1 MKSFFISAGL
11 VAVGAAGLQSVLA
24 DDSANVSIPAPSPK
38 IWSVSASL
46 RGFYDS
52 NYAVDQ
58 AVSHKGSYG
67 IELTPSVA
75 IDDSLQQTDL
85 GVRYTYGLYW
95 YQQRQIMG
103 INPFDQS
110 HQLDLWVDH
119 AFDERWHAT
128 VSDTF
133 GDGQEPELIGGGSLT
148 APGVPFRVNGDNIG
162 NHFNFALDTQWTREL
177 SSVVH
182 YENDY
187 YNYENSGANLVETP
201 GTGVPPGPPTFGL
214 GTGGTS
220 LAGLLDRIDQNAGL
234 DMQWHF
240 NPETMVFVGYEFD
253 WVDYTAN
260 EPIEANP
267 DAFLRPFFSRSRD
280 TYSHQV
286 HAGLQYQFAPNLTGT
301 ASGGAQYV
309 DSYNESGPGAEAWSP
324 YANVSLT
331 YTYLPGSY
339 VQLGFDQG
347 DNATYIAQAA
357 TDGGLTQYQET
368 STFSGSINHHFTEKL
383 IGSAL
388 AQYSYSEFHGGES
401 IGPEALY
408 SAGVNLTY
416 VINQYLSTDVGYNYD
431 KLRSDLP
438 GTAYERNRVYIGLTA
453 TY

>member
-52 NYAVDQ
+52 NYAVNQ
-58 AVSHKGSYG
+58 AVSKKGSYG

-133 GDGQEPELIGGGSLT
+133 GVGQEPELIGNGALT
-148 APGVPFRVNGDNIG
+148 GVPFRVNGDNIG
-162 NHFNFALDTQWTREL
+162 NHFNFALDTQWTRQL
-177 SSVVH
+177 STAVH
-182 YENDY
+182 YQNDFY
-187 YNYENSGANLVETP
+187 DYQNSGAGVTNAAVLP
-201 GTGVPPGPPTFGL
+201 PPAYKLTGNGA
-214 GTGGTS
+214 S
-220 LAGLLDRIDQNAGL
+220 LAGLLNRIDQNAGVDL
-234 DMQWHF
+234 KWNF
-240 NPETMVFVGYEFD
+240 NPETMVFVGYTFD
-253 WVDYTAN
+253 WVDYNAN
-260 EPIEANP
+260 EPIQVSP
-267 DAFLRPFFSRSRD
+267 DGSKVFYSRD
-280 TYSHQV
+280 RNSYSDQV
-286 HAGLQYQFAPNLTGT
+286 HAGVQYQFLANLTGT
-301 ASGGAQYV
+301 ASAGAQYV
-309 DSYNESGPGAEAWSP
+309 DSYNESGSGAEAWSP

-339 VQLGFDQG
+339 VQLSFDQG
-347 DNATYIAQAA
+347 DNPTYIAQAA
-357 TDGGLTQYQET
+357 TDGSLTQYQES

-383 IGSAL
+383 IGSVL
-388 AQYSYSEFHGGES
+388 GQYSYSEFHGGSS

-416 VINQYLSTDVGYNYD
+416 IINQYLSTDIGYNYD
-431 KLRSDLP
+431 KLRSDLA

>member
-67 IELTPSVA
+67 IELSPSVA

-110 HQLDLWVDH
+110 HDLDLWVDH
-119 AFDERWHAT
+119 AFNERWHAT
-128 VSDTF
+128 VSDTL
-133 GDGQEPELIGGGSLT
+133 GVGQEPELIGNGALT
-148 APGVPFRVNGDNIG
+148 GVPFRVNGDNVG
-162 NHFNFALDTQWTREL
+162 NHFNFALDTQWTRQL
-177 SSVVH
+177 SSAVYYGNDFYD
-182 YENDY
+182 YENH
-187 YNYENSGANLVETP
+187 GATLAEVP
-201 GTGVPPGPPTFGL
+201 GTVGPPPTLPTFGL
-214 GTGGTS
+214 GAGGAS
-220 LAGLLDRIDQNAGL
+220 LAGLLNRIDQNAGI
-234 DMQWHF
+234 DMKWNF
-240 NPETMVFVGYEFD
+240 NPETQVFVGYKFD
-253 WVDYTAN
+253 WVDYNAN
-260 EPIEANP
+260 EPILANP
-267 DAFLRPFFSRSRD
+267 NDHLLPFYSRSRD
-280 TYSHQV
+280 SYSHQF
-286 HAGLQYQFAPNLTGT
+286 HAGLQYQLTPNLTGT
-301 ASGGAQYV
+301 ASAGAQYV
-309 DSYNESGPGAEAWSP
+309 DSYNEPGPGAEAWSP
-324 YANVSLT
+324 YADVSLT

-347 DNATYIAQAA
+347 NNATYVAQAA
-357 TDGGLTQYQET
+357 TNGSLTQYQES

-383 IGSAL
+383 IGSVL
-388 AQYSYSEFHGGES
+388 GQYSYSEFHGGSS
-401 IGPEALY
+401 IGPWALY
-408 SAGVNLTY
+408 SVGVNLTY

>member
-52 NYAVDQ
+52 NYAVNQ
-58 AVSHKGSYG
+58 EVSHKGSYG

-119 AFDERWHAT
+119 AFDERWRAT

-133 GDGQEPELIGGGSLT
+133 GVGQEPELIGNGPLGG
-148 APGVPFRVNGDNIG
+148 GVPFRVNGDNIG
-162 NHFNFALDTQWTREL
+162 NHFNFALDTQWTREFSTAL
-177 SSVVH
+177 
-182 YENDY
+182 YYGNDFY
-187 YNYENSGANLVETP
+187 DYQNSGATVS
-201 GTGVPPGPPTFGL
+201 GGPLYTLPNGS
-214 GTGGTS
+214 S
-220 LAGLLDRIDQNAGL
+220 LAGLLNRIDQNAGFDL
-234 DMQWHF
+234 QWHF
-240 NPETMVFVGYEFD
+240 NPETMAFVGYKFD
-253 WVDYTAN
+253 WVDYNAN
-260 EPIEANP
+260 EPIQTSP
-267 DAFLRPFFSRSRD
+267 DRTKVFYSRSRNS
-280 TYSHQV
+280 YSDQV
-286 HAGLQYQFAPNLTGT
+286 HAGLQYQFLANLTGT
-301 ASGGAQYV
+301 ASAGAQYV
-309 DSYNESGPGAEAWSP
+309 DSYNESGSGAEAWSP

-339 VQLGFDQG
+339 VQLSFDQG
-347 DNATYIAQAA
+347 DNPTYIAQAA
-357 TDGGLTQYQET
+357 TDGSLTQYQES

-383 IGSAL
+383 IGSVL
-388 AQYSYSEFHGGES
+388 AQYTYSEFHGGAS

-416 VINQYLSTDVGYNYD
+416 IINQYLSTDVGYNYD

-438 GTAYERNRVYIGLTA
+438 DTGFERNRVYIGLTA

>member
-24 DDSANVSIPAPSPK
+24 DDSASVSIPAPSPK

-52 NYAVDQ
+52 NYAVNQ
-58 AVSHKGSYG
+58 AVSKKGSYG
-67 IELTPSVA
+67 IELSPSVA

-133 GDGQEPELIGGGSLT
+133 GVGQEPELIGNGALT
-148 APGVPFRVNGDNIG
+148 GVPFRVNGDNIG

-177 SSVVH
+177 STAV
-182 YENDY
+182 YYGNDFY
-187 YNYENSGANLVETP
+187 DYQNSGAILDVAP
-201 GTGVPPGPPTFGL
+201 GTLVPPVPTRYALPDGA
-214 GTGGTS
+214 S
-220 LAGLLDRIDQNAGL
+220 LAGLLNRIDQNAGF
-234 DMQWHF
+234 DVRWNF
-240 NPETMVFVGYEFD
+240 SPETMVFVGYNFD
-253 WVDYTAN
+253 WVDYNAN
-260 EPIEANP
+260 EPIQTSP
-267 DAFLRPFFSRSRD
+267 DLTKVFYSRD
-280 TYSHQV
+280 RNTYTDQV
-286 HAGLQYQFAPNLTGT
+286 HAGVQYQFLANLTGT
-301 ASGGAQYV
+301 ASAGAQYV

-324 YANVSLT
+324 YAKVSLT

-347 DNATYIAQAA
+347 NNATYVAEAT
-357 TDGGLTQYQET
+357 TDGGLTQYQES

-383 IGSAL
+383 IGSVL
-388 AQYSYSEFHGGES
+388 AQYSYSEFHGGSS